1 MTELEEKLLDQ
12 LYEQR
17 GNPIMQGRGVRAVA
31 LHPETRMNL
40 AANSWTCY
48 YDSSP
53 ESLHFSGYP
62 ILKTYNVEKGTLR
75 VVPEGG
81 LSYHQGPHG
90 HPAVWPSPSIT
101 DVQGTHHLQEWPM
114 DLADDEV
121 YAIDGPAQGERVKM
135 REGQQRFEY
144 REVKSVKMVAASF
157 EGMTYQDPR
166 FETYEYEKEY
176 GAPIISLSQK
186 WWEQS

>member
-1 MTELEEKLLDQ
+1 MSELEEHLLDQ

-17 GNPIMQGRGVRAVA
+17 GNSVLQGRGVGGVA
-31 LHPETRMNL
+31 IHPETFWNL
-40 AANSWTCY
+40 SSETDDLYFDVDPAQKTLHG
-48 YDSSP
+48 YDV
-53 ESLHFSGYP
+53 LLTFG
-62 ILKTYNVEKGTLR
+62 VEREELR
-75 VVPEGG
+75 VVPKGG
-81 LSYHQGPHG
+81 LSYLQGPHG

-101 DVQGTHHLQEWPM
+101 DVQGTYHLQEWPM

-121 YAIDGPAQGERVKM
+121 YAVDGPAQGKRVKM

-144 REVKSVKMVAASF
+144 REVKSAKVMAGSF

-186 WWEQS
+186 WWEQ